1 MLRLARS
8 SAAALAA
15 GYVLLSVI
23 ALILFAAPLW
33 YSWRQTIDA
42 GRAEILQDDTQH
54 IVDRYQSE
62 GLDKLVTWINALI
75 NMQFMSGRLILL
87 TDAAKQPL
95 AGNLSSWPAEV
106 PDAAGR
112 YNIVTP
118 LRGSQ
123 EHVFFIHTLLPGG
136 HHLLVG
142 RDISRLVHLE
152 VRFWYG
158 LATAIC
164 ALVIVGVIGALLIRR
179 IMLSPVQ
186 SISQASAALVAGD
199 LKRRLPVPG
208 ATAELDALSRTI
220 NSLLDQIEMLIHGV
234 RNVSNSI
241 AHDLR
246 TPLTELRSRLE
257 ELALTKPSTE
267 ETFVEIDGAVADV
280 DRVIRVFDA
289 LLRLAEIDT
298 GARRAGFV
306 EVDLAELASEAV
318 DFYLPAAELRNI
330 SLTLGRCDAARIRG
344 DALLLAQA
352 IGNLIDNALKFA
364 PNSGHIVVSAVKGGD
379 GIIGIS
385 VADDGPGIPDHEKPK
400 VTARFY
406 RGDVSRGTPGTGLGL
421 SLVEAVAHLH
431 GGQLDLSD
439 NLPGLRATMLLASE
453 T

>member
-42 GRAEILQDDTQH
+42 GRAELLQEDTQR
-54 IVDRYQSE
+54 IVERYQSD
-62 GLDKLVTWINALI
+62 GLDKLVAWINALVD
-75 NMQFMSGRLILL
+75 MKFMSGRLVLL

-95 AGNLSSWPAEV
+95 AGNLAAWPAGVPEV
-106 PDAAGR
+106 AGR
-112 YNIVTP
+112 YNIELP
-118 LRGSQ
+118 LHDGRANA
-123 EHVFFIHTLLPGG
+123 FFIHTLLPGG
-136 HHLLVG
+136 YHLLVG
-142 RDISRLVHLE
+142 RDISRLVRLE

-164 ALVIVGVIGALLIRR
+164 ALLIVGVIGALLIRR
-179 IMLSPVQ
+179 VMLSPIQ
-186 SISQASAALVAGD
+186 GISQASAALVAGD
-199 LKRRLPVPG
+199 LKRRLPMPG

-220 NSLLDQIEMLIHGV
+220 NSLLDQIEKLVHGV

-257 ELALTKPSTE
+257 ELALTKPPAE
-267 ETFVEIDGAVADV
+267 ETFTEIDGAVADV

-289 LLRLAEIDT
+289 LLRLAELDT

-306 EVDLAELASEAV
+306 NVDLAELASEAV

-330 SLTLGRCDAARIRG
+330 SLVLGRCDAVTIHG

-364 PNSGHIVVSAVKGGD
+364 PNNGHIAVSIVKGGD
-379 GIIGIS
+379 GVIGIS

-400 VTARFY
+400 VTQRFY

-431 GGQLDLSD
+431 GGRLDLSD
-439 NLPGLRATMLLASE
+439 NLPGLRVTMLLTAE
-453 T
+453 A

>member
-15 GYVLLSVI
+15 GYVVLSFV
-23 ALILFAAPLW
+23 ALILFAAPIW
-33 YSWRQTIDA
+33 YGWRQTIDA
-42 GRAEILQDDTQH
+42 GRAEILQEDTQH
-54 IVDRYQSE
+54 VIDLYRRD
-62 GLDKLVTWINALI
+62 GIDKLVAWINMRI
-75 NMQFMSGRLILL
+75 NMEFMSGRLILL
-87 TDAAKQPL
+87 TDAAMHPL
-95 AGNLSSWPAEV
+95 AGNLPGWPAGIPNTPGQYNVEMRLADGET
-106 PDAAGR
+106 DA
-112 YNIVTP
+112 
-118 LRGSQ
+118 
-123 EHVFFIHTLLPGG
+123 FFVHTVLPGNY
-136 HHLLVG
+136 HLLIG
-142 RDISRLVHLE
+142 RNISRLVHLE

-158 LATAIC
+158 FAMAIA
-164 ALVIVGVIGALLIRR
+164 ALVLVGVIGALLIRR
-179 IMLSPVQ
+179 VMLSPVQ

-257 ELALTKPSTE
+257 ELALTKPPAE
-267 ETFVEIDGAVADV
+267 ETFIEIDGAVADV

-298 GARRAGFV
+298 GARRAGFI
-306 EVDLAELASEAV
+306 EIDLAELASEAV

-330 SLTLGRCDAARIRG
+330 SLVLGRCDAVKIRG

-364 PNSGHIVVSAVKGGD
+364 PNNGHITVSAVKGGD
-379 GIIGIS
+379 GVIGIA
-385 VADDGPGIPDHEKPK
+385 VADNGPGIPDHEKPK

-439 NLPGLRATMLLASE
+439 NRPGLRATMLLASE